1 MADLGTRIA
10 DADTLVHLVP
20 PTVRENDRLSEIV
33 RSAASDPIARSAFV
47 VDGTGRLVGVTA
59 VAELDRDLLTLI
71 TPGGGGERLSG
82 RQLARLARGTDV
94 TASQLM
100 REPATVRLHETL
112 ATAVQRM
119 GEHQLESAAVLDD
132 EGCLLGYVAI
142 FEILAEVVL
151 GSPVPGAA

>member
-1 MADLGTRIA
+1 MPARWPAASRPEPTTTSPNRSPRVSCGRASTRTCDARAGRPMADLGTRIA

-82 RQLARLARGTDV
+82 RQLA
-94 TASQLM
+94 
-100 REPATVRLHETL
+100 
-112 ATAVQRM
+112 
-119 GEHQLESAAVLDD
+119 
-132 EGCLLGYVAI
+132 
-142 FEILAEVVL
+142 
-151 GSPVPGAA
+151 